1 MDFTLPYSP
10 THKLTWLERF
20 FKKNYYKKPYDRF
33 MWWRSFTAKTKPLP
47 ANAPL
52 LDRIENGDF
61 DYAPFEFEAQIVEHQ
76 LNEKFQLSIRDQLKW
91 VEETS
96 LARARRKRLL
106 ADFEKEE
113 SKRLEALKKGLC
125 KKFDITG
132 KEYDNEISNSKGT
145 ILDFYF
151 YLENKY

>member
-1 MDFTLPYSP
+1 MDISLPYSP
-10 THKLTWLERF
+10 THKLTWLERY

-33 MWWRSFTAKTKPLP
+33 MWWRSFTAKT
-47 ANAPL
+47 
-52 LDRIENGDF
+52 
-61 DYAPFEFEAQIVEHQ
+61 EFEAQIVEHQ